1 MEIKRQ
7 IEVSKEVRENIE
19 KVFGCSRMSVWRA
32 LSFTDHSEMSKRIR
46 VYAIKNGGV
55 TVVTAPE
62 CETIHDA
69 NGYMRQW
76 FTNGACIEVDKNSGQ
91 LFLTKTSDFQN
102 YFYPKYNVSRETF
115 CIFLIEFACYNEIYC
130 IFCAKCFP

>member
-32 LSFTDHSEMSKRIR
+32 LNYADDSEKSKRIR
-46 VYAIKNGGV
+46 VYAVKNGG
-55 TVVTAPE
+55 TVLVTAPE

-69 NGYMRQW
+69 NGYMRQR
-76 FTNGACIEVDKNSGQ
+76 FNNGALIEIDKNSGHADVYDRFGRKMQQHDNVGIQQ
-91 LFLTKTSDFQN
+91 LYTIQ
-102 YFYPKYNVSRETF
+102 
-115 CIFLIEFACYNEIYC
+115 EFA
-130 IFCAKCFP
+130 AAL

>member
-76 FTNGACIEVDKNSGQ
+76 FTNGACIEVDKNSGHADVFDRHGRKMQEQDIVTIPQ
-91 LFLTKTSDFQN
+91 LYMLQ
-102 YFYPKYNVSRETF
+102 
-115 CIFLIEFACYNEIYC
+115 EFA
-130 IFCAKCFP
+130 AAL

>member
-76 FTNGACIEVDKNSGQ
+76 FTNGACIEVDKNSGHADVLDRHGRKMQEQDNVTIPQ
-91 LFLTKTSDFQN
+91 LYMLQ
-102 YFYPKYNVSRETF
+102 
-115 CIFLIEFACYNEIYC
+115 EFA
-130 IFCAKCFP
+130 AAL

>member
-55 TVVTAPE
+55 TLITAPE

-76 FTNGACIEVDKNSGQ
+76 FTNGACIKVDKNSGHADVFDRHGRKMQEQDIVTIPQ
-91 LFLTKTSDFQN
+91 LYMLQ
-102 YFYPKYNVSRETF
+102 
-115 CIFLIEFACYNEIYC
+115 EFA
-130 IFCAKCFP
+130 AAL

>member
-19 KVFGCSRMSVWRA
+19 KVFNCTRISVWRA
-32 LSFTDHSEMSKRIR
+32 LSFESESEQSKRIR

-55 TVVTAPE
+55 TLVTAPE

-69 NGYMRQW
+69 NGFMSQW
-76 FTNGACIEVDKNSGQ
+76 FNNGALIEIDKNSGHADVYDRYGRKMQQHDNVTIPQ
-91 LFLTKTSDFQN
+91 LYVIQ
-102 YFYPKYNVSRETF
+102 
-115 CIFLIEFACYNEIYC
+115 EFA
-130 IFCAKCFP
+130 AAL